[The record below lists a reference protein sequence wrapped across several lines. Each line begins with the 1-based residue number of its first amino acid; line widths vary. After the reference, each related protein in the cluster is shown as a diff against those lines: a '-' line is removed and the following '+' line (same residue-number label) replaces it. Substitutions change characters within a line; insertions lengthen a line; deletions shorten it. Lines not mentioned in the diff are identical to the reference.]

1 MKKFMYLISDFA
13 SIFKPLGLIF
23 IATLFILSF
32 NVKAAELKF
41 ICYQDINECDTIT
54 EIAKSWESSTG
65 NKVNIETVGY
75 EVIREQL
82 ENQLES
88 DAAPD
93 LARVTNLGGLNKFYL
108 DLKPYVDSSYWET
121 NYGATLP
128 WYRKPSGDDGIYGWQ
143 TQLTVTGPYVN
154 VTMFEDAGVDMP
166 AEGATWDDW
175 ADALRKVKSELGL
188 TAGLALDR
196 TAHRWAGPAFSYG
209 AKFHKDGVPI
219 LVDEGFRKFS
229 EVFVGWHKEGLMP
242 AEGWPAGS
250 GTAYKNAAPLFLDGT
265 VAMHMS
271 GSWMLG
277 NYAKN
282 ITDFEWKVVPIPCGT
297 GGCGAM
303 PGGSG
308 VVAFKSTKH
317 PEAAASFID
326 FLSQTENAETFAA
339 STSNITA
346 HQGLQKTGI
355 DYAGVSPVV
364 AEGLAIFAANAGKAA
379 DTTPQ
384 AYWFQGYNKNFAI
397 YGIVPDYITKA
408 ITGEMSLDDALK
420 AIDADVAA
428 KIAE

>member
-1 MKKFMYLISDFA
+1 MKKILAIFFLITS
-13 SIFKPLGLIF
+13 
-23 IATLFILSF
+23 ATFTVNS
-32 NVKAAELKF
+32 AELKF
-41 ICYQDINECDTIT
+41 VCYQDINECDTIA
-54 EIAKSWESSTG
+54 ELAKPWEASTG
-65 NKVNIETVGY
+65 HKLNIETVGY
-75 EVIREQL
+75 EVVREQL

-88 DAAPD
+88 GAAPD

-108 DLKPYVDSSYWET
+108 DLKPYVDNSYWET

-128 WYRKPSGDDGIYGWQ
+128 WYRKPTGDDGIYGWQ

-166 AEGATWDDW
+166 EEGATWDDW
-175 ADALRKVKSELGL
+175 ADALREVKSELGL

-209 AKFHKDGVPI
+209 AKFHKDGTPI
-219 LVDEGFRKFS
+219 LVDDGFRKFS
-229 EVFVGWHKEGLMP
+229 EVFVGWHEEGLMP

-277 NYAKN
+277 NYDKN
-282 ITDFEWKVVPIPCGT
+282 ITDFEWKVVPIPCGP

-308 VVAFKSTKH
+308 IVAFKSTNN

-326 FLSQTENAETFAA
+326 FMAQTENAEQFAA

-346 HQGLQKTGI
+346 HQGLQKSGI
-355 DYAGVSPVV
+355 DYSGVSPTV

-379 DTTPQ
+379 DSTPQ

-408 ITGEMSLDDALK
+408 ITGEMSLDDALA

>member
-1 MKKFMYLISDFA
+1 MKQFNQKMKFVFSFFLAKRFIFFPIVALFA
-13 SIFKPLGLIF
+13 
-23 IATLFILSF
+23 F
-32 NVKAAELKF
+32 NLNAAEIKF
-41 ICYQDINECDTIT
+41 ICYQDSNECDV
-54 EIAKSWESSTG
+54 IAKAATEWEASSG
-65 NKVNIETVGY
+65 HKLNIETVGY
-75 EVIREQL
+75 QVVREQL
-82 ENQLES
+82 ENLLES

-93 LARVTNLGGLNKFYL
+93 VARVTNLGGLNKFYL
-108 DLKPYVDSSYWET
+108 DLTPYVDVSYWEK

-128 WYRKPSGDDGIYGWQ
+128 WYRKPSGDNGIYGWQ

-166 AEGATWDDW
+166 EEGASWDDW
-175 ADALRKVKSELGL
+175 AEALRQVKSELGL
-188 TAGLALDR
+188 TAGLAIDR

-219 LVDEGFRKFS
+219 LVDAGFRKFA

-242 AEGWPAGS
+242 AEGWPAGA

-277 NYAKN
+277 NYDKN
-282 ITDFEWKVVPIPCGT
+282 ITDFEWKVVPIPCGP

-317 PEAAASFID
+317 PEAAASFIN
-326 FLSQTENAETFAA
+326 FLAQTDNAAHFA
-339 STSNITA
+339 SNTSNITA
-346 HQGLQKTGI
+346 HQGLQKRGI
-355 DYAGVSPVV
+355 DYSGVSPVV
-364 AEGLAIFAANAGKAA
+364 SAGLSTFAANAGKAA
-379 DTTPQ
+379 ETTPQ

-408 ITGEMSLDDALK
+408 ITGELSLDDALN

>member
-1 MKKFMYLISDFA
+1 MKKILAIFFLITS
-13 SIFKPLGLIF
+13 
-23 IATLFILSF
+23 ATFTVNS
-32 NVKAAELKF
+32 AELKF
-41 ICYQDINECDTIT
+41 VCYQDINECDTIA
-54 EIAKSWESSTG
+54 ELAKPWEASTG
-65 NKVNIETVGY
+65 HKLNIETVGY
-75 EVIREQL
+75 EVVREQL

-88 DAAPD
+88 GAAPD

-108 DLKPYVDSSYWET
+108 DLKPYVDNSYWET

-128 WYRKPSGDDGIYGWQ
+128 WYRKPTGDDGIYGWQ

-166 AEGATWDDW
+166 EEGATWDDW
-175 ADALRKVKSELGL
+175 ADALREVKSELGL

-209 AKFHKDGVPI
+209 AKFHKDGTPI
-219 LVDEGFRKFS
+219 LVDDGFRKFS
-229 EVFVGWHKEGLMP
+229 EVFVGWHEEGLMP

-277 NYAKN
+277 NYDKN
-282 ITDFEWKVVPIPCGT
+282 ITDFEWKVVPIPCGP

-308 VVAFKSTKH
+308 IVAFKSTNN

-326 FLSQTENAETFAA
+326 FMAQTENAEQFAA

-346 HQGLQKTGI
+346 HQGLQKSGI
-355 DYAGVSPVV
+355 DYSGVSPTV

-408 ITGEMSLDDALK
+408 ITGEMSLDDALA

>member
-1 MKKFMYLISDFA
+1 MKKILAIFFLITA
-13 SIFKPLGLIF
+13 
-23 IATLFILSF
+23 ATFTVNS
-32 NVKAAELKF
+32 AELKF
-41 ICYQDINECDTIT
+41 VCYQDINECDTIA
-54 EIAKSWESSTG
+54 ELAKPWEASTG
-65 NKVNIETVGY
+65 HKLNIETVGY
-75 EVIREQL
+75 EVVREQL

-88 DAAPD
+88 GAAPD

-108 DLKPYVDSSYWET
+108 DLKPYVDNSYWET

-128 WYRKPSGDDGIYGWQ
+128 WYRKPTGDDGIYGWQ

-166 AEGATWDDW
+166 EEGATWDDW
-175 ADALRKVKSELGL
+175 ADALREVKSELGL

-209 AKFHKDGVPI
+209 AKFHKDGTPI
-219 LVDEGFRKFS
+219 LVDDGFRKFS
-229 EVFVGWHKEGLMP
+229 EVFVGWHQEGLMP

-277 NYAKN
+277 NYDKN
-282 ITDFEWKVVPIPCGT
+282 ITDFEWKVVPIPCGP

-308 VVAFKSTKH
+308 IVAFKSTNN

-326 FLSQTENAETFAA
+326 FMAQTENAEQFAA

-346 HQGLQKTGI
+346 HQGLQKSGI
-355 DYAGVSPVV
+355 DYSGVSPTV

-408 ITGEMSLDDALK
+408 ITGEMSLDDALA

>member
-1 MKKFMYLISDFA
+1 MKKILAIFFLITS
-13 SIFKPLGLIF
+13 
-23 IATLFILSF
+23 ATFTVNS
-32 NVKAAELKF
+32 AELKF
-41 ICYQDINECDTIT
+41 VCYQDINECDTIA
-54 EIAKSWESSTG
+54 ELAKPWEASTG
-65 NKVNIETVGY
+65 HKLNIETVGY
-75 EVIREQL
+75 EVVREQL
-82 ENQLES
+82 EKQLES
-88 DAAPD
+88 GAAPD

-108 DLKPYVDSSYWET
+108 DLKPYVDNSYWET

-128 WYRKPSGDDGIYGWQ
+128 WYRKPTGDDGIYGWQ

-166 AEGATWDDW
+166 EEGATWDDW
-175 ADALRKVKSELGL
+175 ADALREVKSELGL

-209 AKFHKDGVPI
+209 AKFHKDGTPI
-219 LVDEGFRKFS
+219 LVDDGFRKFS
-229 EVFVGWHKEGLMP
+229 EVFVGWHEEGLMP

-277 NYAKN
+277 NYDKN
-282 ITDFEWKVVPIPCGT
+282 ITDFEWKVVPIPCGP

-308 VVAFKSTKH
+308 IVAFKSTNN

-326 FLSQTENAETFAA
+326 FMAQTENAEQFAA

-346 HQGLQKTGI
+346 HQGLQKSGI
-355 DYAGVSPVV
+355 DYSGVSPTV

-408 ITGEMSLDDALK
+408 ITGEMSLDDALA

>member
-1 MKKFMYLISDFA
+1 MKRILAIFLFVTSA
-13 SIFKPLGLIF
+13 SF
-23 IATLFILSF
+23 TVNS
-32 NVKAAELKF
+32 AELKF
-41 ICYQDINECDTIT
+41 ICYQDINECDTIADM
-54 EIAKSWESSTG
+54 AKSWEASTG
-65 NKVNIETVGY
+65 HTLNIETVGY

-88 DAAPD
+88 GAAPD

-108 DLKPYVDSSYWET
+108 DLKPYVDSSYWEA

-166 AEGATWDDW
+166 EEGASWDDW
-175 ADALRKVKSELGL
+175 ADALRQVKSELGL

-209 AKFHKDGVPI
+209 AKFHENGTPI

-229 EVFVGWHKEGLMP
+229 EIFVGWHKEGLMP

-277 NYAKN
+277 NYDTN
-282 ITDFEWKVVPIPCGT
+282 ITDFEWKVVPIPCGP

-308 VVAFKSTKH
+308 IVAFKSTNN

-326 FLSQTENAETFAA
+326 FMSQTDNAEKFAA
-339 STSNITA
+339 ATSNITA
-346 HQGLQKTGI
+346 HQGLQKSGI
-355 DYAGVSPVV
+355 DYAGVSPNV

-408 ITGEMSLDDALK
+408 ITGEMSLEEALA

>member
-1 MKKFMYLISDFA
+1 MKKILAIFFLITS
-13 SIFKPLGLIF
+13 
-23 IATLFILSF
+23 ATFTVNS
-32 NVKAAELKF
+32 AELKF
-41 ICYQDINECDTIT
+41 VCYQDINECDTIA
-54 EIAKSWESSTG
+54 ELAKPWEASTG
-65 NKVNIETVGY
+65 HKLNIETVGY
-75 EVIREQL
+75 EVVREQL

-88 DAAPD
+88 GAAPD

-108 DLKPYVDSSYWET
+108 DLKPYVDNSYWET

-128 WYRKPSGDDGIYGWQ
+128 WYRKPTGDDGIYGWQ

-166 AEGATWDDW
+166 EEGATWDDW
-175 ADALRKVKSELGL
+175 ADALREVKSELGL

-209 AKFHKDGVPI
+209 AKFHKDGTPI

-229 EVFVGWHKEGLMP
+229 EVFVGWHEEGLMP

-277 NYAKN
+277 NYDKN
-282 ITDFEWKVVPIPCGT
+282 ITDFEWKVVPIPCGP

-308 VVAFKSTKH
+308 IVAFKSTNN

-326 FLSQTENAETFAA
+326 FMAQTENAEQFAA

-346 HQGLQKTGI
+346 HQGLQKSGI
-355 DYAGVSPVV
+355 DYSGVSPTV

-379 DTTPQ
+379 DSTPQ

-408 ITGEMSLDDALK
+408 ITGEMSLDDALA

>member
-1 MKKFMYLISDFA
+1 MKKILAIFFLITS
-13 SIFKPLGLIF
+13 
-23 IATLFILSF
+23 ATFTVNS
-32 NVKAAELKF
+32 AELKF
-41 ICYQDINECDTIT
+41 VCYQDINECDTIA
-54 EIAKSWESSTG
+54 ELAKPWEASTG
-65 NKVNIETVGY
+65 HKLNIETVGY
-75 EVIREQL
+75 EVVREQL

-88 DAAPD
+88 GAAPD

-108 DLKPYVDSSYWET
+108 DLKPYVDNSYWET

-128 WYRKPSGDDGIYGWQ
+128 WYRKPTGDDGIYGWQ

-166 AEGATWDDW
+166 EEGATWDDW
-175 ADALRKVKSELGL
+175 ADALREVKSELGL

-209 AKFHKDGVPI
+209 AKFHKDGTPI
-219 LVDEGFRKFS
+219 LVDDGFRRFS
-229 EVFVGWHKEGLMP
+229 EVFVGWHQEGLMP

-277 NYAKN
+277 NYDKN
-282 ITDFEWKVVPIPCGT
+282 ITDFEWKVVPIPCGP

-308 VVAFKSTKH
+308 IVAFKSTNN

-326 FLSQTENAETFAA
+326 FMAQTENAEQFAA

-346 HQGLQKTGI
+346 HQGLQKSGI
-355 DYAGVSPVV
+355 DYSGVSPTV

-408 ITGEMSLDDALK
+408 ITGEMSLDDALA

>member
-1 MKKFMYLISDFA
+1 MKKILAIFFLITS
-13 SIFKPLGLIF
+13 
-23 IATLFILSF
+23 ATFTVNS
-32 NVKAAELKF
+32 AELKF
-41 ICYQDINECDTIT
+41 VCYQDINECDTIA
-54 EIAKSWESSTG
+54 ELAKPWEASTG
-65 NKVNIETVGY
+65 HKLNIETVGY

-88 DAAPD
+88 GAAPD

-108 DLKPYVDSSYWET
+108 DLKPYVDNSYWET

-128 WYRKPSGDDGIYGWQ
+128 WYRKPTGDDGIYGWQ

-166 AEGATWDDW
+166 EEGATWDDW
-175 ADALRKVKSELGL
+175 ADALREVKSELGL

-209 AKFHKDGVPI
+209 AKFHKDGTPI
-219 LVDEGFRKFS
+219 LVDDGFRKFS
-229 EVFVGWHKEGLMP
+229 EVFVGWHQEGLMP

-277 NYAKN
+277 NYDTN
-282 ITDFEWKVVPIPCGT
+282 ITDFEWKVVPIPCGP

-308 VVAFKSTKH
+308 IVAFKSTNN

-326 FLSQTENAETFAA
+326 FMAQTENAEQFAA

-346 HQGLQKTGI
+346 HQGLQKSGI
-355 DYAGVSPVV
+355 DYSGVSPTV

-408 ITGEMSLDDALK
+408 ITGEMTLDEALA